1 MEDVNSTA
9 RGEEKKTGPAVE
21 RARRGVEAMEV
32 VEETNS
38 KASTGSIKDRMV
50 EAARSGWI
58 R

>member
-1 MEDVNSTA
+1 MEDVNITT

-38 KASTGSIKDRMV
+38 KEVRVVSRTEWWRRRGVAGQR
-50 EAARSGWI
+50 
-58 R
+58 